1 MASTEVVGVAK
12 IAAGTGVHGANEDKT
27 GGVGS
32 VAVCA
37 GDSNLPVF

>member
-1 MASTEVVGVAK
+1 MVGVAK

-32 VAVCA
+32 VAARA
-37 GDSNLPVF
+37 GDSNLSVF